1 MRTVQKTY
9 TLFNIAELEG
19 EAVEKAY
26 TDWLAKG
33 QNTRMQLSTATRSKP
48 SATSS
53 VSPARTIVTTVRPT
67 VTVSTPN
74 TRKARKNFRASACGH
89 SSIIISITGCTR
101 RWSSCRG
108 R

>member
-19 EAVEKAY
+19 EAWRKP
-26 TDWLAKG
+26 TRIGLPKG
-33 QNTRMQLSTATRSKP
+33 RNTRMQLSTATRSKP

-74 TRKARKNFRASACGH
+74 TRKARKNFGH
-89 SSIIISITGCTR
+89 PLADIHL
-101 RWSSCRG
+101 
-108 R
+108 